1 MVDNL
6 TVSQRSYCMSRVR
19 SKDTSIE
26 RVVRSELFKRG
37 YRFRKHVKT
46 LPGRPDIVFAGKK
59 LAVFIDGGFWHGY
72 RFPQWEHKISKF
84 WREKIQVTRKR
95 DKRNF
100 QKLKRSGWKVIRLWQ
115 HDIEKDLNECVE
127 RIIYALTCI
136 K

>member
-46 LPGRPDIVFAGKK
+46 LPGRPDIVFAGEK

-72 RFPQWEHKISKF
+72 RFPQWEHKMSKF
-84 WREKIQVTRKR
+84 WREKIQVNRKR
-95 DKRNF
+95 DRRNF